1 MKIRYGAAE
10 SVGLRSRMEDSYALW
25 EIEDQDL
32 FGAEVYDGHNGSLAA
47 TIAAEILTPRLLS
60 FLKTEKGDKA
70 EPLTFRDQIRQ
81 AYLSTDT
88 YIIGHG
94 IESGAAAATLH
105 IVNGKFCA
113 ANSGDSSVV
122 IDTEK
127 KAVQLT
133 LDHKPDLPAEM
144 ARIRRLGGQVKFLDL
159 PRLQGV
165 LAISRAL
172 GDPQLRPFLT
182 PEPRVV
188 EGLLGRENR
197 FAVVACDGLWNVLAP
212 EEVMAMVRGAADP
225 QGVAD
230 KIVARAIA
238 LGSTDNI
245 TVIVLDLKSYTNT
258 LRRRKM
264 KIIAVLDKAEEAL

>member
-1 MKIRYGAAE
+1 M
-10 SVGLRSRMEDSYALW
+10 
-25 EIEDQDL
+25 
-32 FGAEVYDGHNGSLAA
+32 
-47 TIAAEILTPRLLS
+47 
-60 FLKTEKGDKA
+60 
-70 EPLTFRDQIRQ
+70 
-81 AYLSTDT
+81 
-88 YIIGHG
+88 
-94 IESGAAAATLH
+94 
-105 IVNGKFCA
+105 
-113 ANSGDSSVV
+113 
-122 IDTEK
+122 
-127 KAVQLT
+127 
-133 LDHKPDLPAEM
+133 
-144 ARIRRLGGQVKFLDL
+144 
-159 PRLQGV
+159 

-212 EEVMAMVRGAADP
+212 EEVMAMVRGADDP

-264 KIIAVLDKAEEAL
+264 KIVAVLDKAEEAL

>member
-1 MKIRYGAAE
+1 MKIRYGVAE

-88 YIIGHG
+88 YIIDHG

-127 KAVQLT
+127 EAVQLT

-212 EEVMAMVRGAADP
+212 EEVMAMVRGADDP

-264 KIIAVLDKAEEAL
+264 KIVAVLDKA